1 VHNARP
7 PGPGSVDAH
16 CALTGT
22 RRYRPARPWRQSR
35 ACRVKSSNRTWSTN
49 TLLAMMSDED
59 RAILDFE
66 GRWWLEPGPK
76 DQAIEFTLGLSA
88 EAYYER
94 LIAIVAVA
102 ESSRIYPLTVA
113 RIKAM
118 IQPDRAGEAAV
129 S

>member
-1 VHNARP
+1 
-7 PGPGSVDAH
+7 
-16 CALTGT
+16 
-22 RRYRPARPWRQSR
+22 
-35 ACRVKSSNRTWSTN
+35 
-49 TLLAMMSDED
+49 MMSDED

-94 LIAIVAVA
+94 LIAIVAIA
-102 ESSRIYPLTVA
+102 ESSCIYPLTVA